1 MARERLGSLLLA
13 ELVANQRERL
23 SLSLEG
29 AVQRIQDAASLED
42 EDCGF
47 TRQTIHEIERGR
59 IPHPR
64 NLRWLAAG
72 LHLPIEQVTEAARQ
86 QRMKRREFL
95 RGAALGSGALLLP
108 ESAPWEQ
115 LSRTLETRLG
125 LTAAAGEDHAAGDVV
140 ARLRTRHD
148 QYQRADKLLGP
159 HPLLMAMPGHLAFI
173 EEHLRDARGTSR
185 IELLTI
191 GARYAEFAGWLYQDS
206 GDARAAMFWSDRAVE
221 WAQQAGNRVLVAY
234 VLMRKSN
241 QASDQRDAGR
251 IIGLAEAAQ
260 REPDPI
266 TGRVRALALRQEA
279 HGYALDGDEVTC
291 NRKLDEALEMVAL
304 SERNGD
310 PGPGSYCTDVYL
322 ELNRATCWLELS
334 KPKRAI
340 DLFERE
346 LIRLPAIENRDHGVY
361 LARLAVAYADDGK
374 PEQAAARGRE
384 ALSIFRATGS
394 QRIGA
399 ELGRLRPRLERWDD
413 LPVASRL
420 YRDLGCMTY
429 QPLWVPPEPT

>member
-1 MARERLGSLLLA
+1 
-13 ELVANQRERL
+13 
-23 SLSLEG
+23 
-29 AVQRIQDAASLED
+29 
-42 EDCGF
+42 
-47 TRQTIHEIERGR
+47 
-59 IPHPR
+59 
-64 NLRWLAAG
+64 
-72 LHLPIEQVTEAARQ
+72 
-86 QRMKRREFL
+86 
-95 RGAALGSGALLLP
+95 
-108 ESAPWEQ
+108 
-115 LSRTLETRLG
+115 
-125 LTAAAGEDHAAGDVV
+125 
-140 ARLRTRHD
+140 
-148 QYQRADKLLGP
+148 
-159 HPLLMAMPGHLAFI
+159 MAMPGHLAFI
-173 EEHLRDARGTSR
+173 EERLRDARGTSR

-291 NRKLDEALEMVAL
+291 NRKLDEAMNMVAL

-310 PGPGSYCTDVYL
+310 PGPGSYCTDVYV
-322 ELNRATCWLELS
+322 ELYRATCWLELG
-334 KPKRAI
+334 KPKPAI

-399 ELGRLRPRLERWDD
+399 ELGRLRLRLERWDD

-420 YRDLGCMTY
+420 YRDLGRMTY